1 MFIRSERLFLR
12 PGWPEDWT
20 ELLGVIGDEAF
31 ALKLASGA
39 SPYIMA
45 DVIAA
50 ARQSQGWLLPH
61 FFVTLPTGEGAK
73 LIGSIWLDQVEDEV
87 ELSYWIAREHC
98 GQGYATEAV
107 RAVLGLAAMLG
118 HRRIC
123 ASHFAGDPASRR
135 VLEKAGFRPTRER
148 EMRVGLEQSADV
160 SPVTYGLEITGSG
173 NLEDNQLM
181 RAA

>member
-20 ELLGVIGDEAF
+20 ELLGVIGNEAF
-31 ALKLASGA
+31 VRKLARGT
-39 SPYIMA
+39 SPYTMGDA
-45 DVIAA
+45 IAA
-50 ARQSQGWLLPH
+50 ARRPQGKLLPH

-87 ELSYWIAREHC
+87 ELGYWIGRGFC

-107 RAVLGLAAMLG
+107 HAVLGLAAMLG

-123 ASHFAGDPASRR
+123 AVHFPGNPASRR

-148 EMRVGLEQSADV
+148 EMRVSLEQGAVVACAGD
-160 SPVTYGLEITGSG
+160 GLEIIGSG
-173 NLEDNQLM
+173 VVEDNQLM